1 MRRAGLQL
9 AESKPA
15 EKMSAPHKA
24 QPYVQLRRGSS
35 FDQKAINETAQRPA
49 QQRSDPINVMIVP
62 EICRNSRAKHA
73 CGIHGRPG
81 KRSPKQNV
89 ESDCRSNDEAGDAPR
104 SAFID
109 GGAMNHKHEK
119 ES

>member
-1 MRRAGLQL
+1 MF
-9 AESKPA
+9 
-15 EKMSAPHKA
+15 
-24 QPYVQLRRGSS
+24 QLRHGPS
-35 FDQKAINETAQRPA
+35 FDQKAINKTTQRPA

-104 SAFID
+104 PAFID